1 MLLLL
6 TAEGVQHSYFNMP
19 VQVPALR
26 LELRKL
32 LGVHVWPQLLLR
44 IGYSLAEPVPTPRR
58 TIDEFLLPR

>member
-1 MLLLL
+1 
-6 TAEGVQHSYFNMP
+6 MP

-44 IGYSLAEPVPTPRR
+44 IGYSLAEPVLTPRR
-58 TIDEFLLPR
+58 TIDEFFLPR